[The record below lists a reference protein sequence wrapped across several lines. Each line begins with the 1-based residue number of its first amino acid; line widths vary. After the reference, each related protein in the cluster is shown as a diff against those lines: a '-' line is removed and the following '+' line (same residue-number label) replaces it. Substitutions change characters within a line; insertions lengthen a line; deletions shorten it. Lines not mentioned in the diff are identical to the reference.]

1 MPGLLDMLGS
11 NDPQSE
17 AMRQG
22 LLQMG
27 LELMQAKGNVGE
39 ILGQAG
45 QRGVAGMQGFQ
56 DRQFQEKLR
65 QQQLADIAR
74 KKVLQGREDQQYQV
88 DQNLQK
94 LPAQFYRP
102 GAPGGID
109 ATGGMETDTMAPN
122 NAQPGRMDMVGLQN
136 ALFSTPGGFKEG
148 LALQG
153 QLRKDAPTIH
163 SLGAGGGAYVGP
175 DGKVVRIPGDSQHA
189 DSADMQAIIARYGKG
204 TPEYNKALEALIA
217 HKTNPAP
224 MGFMRDEKGNL
235 KVDPIYDEAQQ
246 RWRSAAT
253 NAAATAREKL
263 AKGQALAPEDTQMMA
278 EQYLAG
284 DKSVLVGLGRGAQ
297 SASNIIA
304 VRKAIR
310 EGAAARGM
318 TGADLA
324 AKLAEYG
331 GTLAAQRTV
340 GTRSANIEVAGAA
353 FESQVPIALAASKEV
368 ERSGFLP
375 FGKAQV
381 MFNEQTNNP
390 AMRRLAAANNALVN
404 TYARAI
410 NPQGVGTVHDKEH
423 AREILMTAFDGPSYE
438 AVVNQMLLEI
448 QAEKIGIRKAKGA
461 ITDNMNPGAPKPAV
475 GGWSI
480 TLVN

>member
-1 MPGLLDMLGS
+1 
-11 NDPQSE
+11 
-17 AMRQG
+17 
-22 LLQMG
+22 
-27 LELMQAKGNVGE
+27 
-39 ILGQAG
+39 
-45 QRGVAGMQGFQ
+45 
-56 DRQFQEKLR
+56 
-65 QQQLADIAR
+65 
-74 KKVLQGREDQQYQV
+74 
-88 DQNLQK
+88 
-94 LPAQFYRP
+94 
-102 GAPGGID
+102 
-109 ATGGMETDTMAPN
+109 
-122 NAQPGRMDMVGLQN
+122 
-136 ALFSTPGGFKEG
+136 
-148 LALQG
+148 
-153 QLRKDAPTIH
+153 
-163 SLGAGGGAYVGP
+163 
-175 DGKVVRIPGDSQHA
+175 
-189 DSADMQAIIARYGKG
+189 
-204 TPEYNKALEALIA
+204 
-217 HKTNPAP
+217 
-224 MGFMRDEKGNL
+224 
-235 KVDPIYDEAQQ
+235 
-246 RWRSAAT
+246 
-253 NAAATAREKL
+253 
-263 AKGQALAPEDTQMMA
+263 MMA

-390 AMRRLAAANNALVN
+390 AMRRLAASNNALIN
-404 TYARAI
+404 TYSKAI

-448 QAEKIGIRKAKGA
+448 QAEKVGVRKAKGA
-461 ITDNMNPGAPKPAV
+461 ITDNMSPDRGARVEMPELSAINAELAKR
-475 GGWSI
+475 GR
-480 TLVN
+480 